1 MTKLIMSLLII
12 LLGIN
17 LIITADA
24 QVQSMSNTVAGT
36 NASTAINAT
45 SQNKIVQIL
54 GIDSTAF
61 PKLKIN
67 VFIDKLCAM
76 AGNSKNENFK
86 VKENGRDAAIDNFYF
101 TGNAS
106 GHRLD
111 LAVVFDDTGSM
122 QPEIDAMKSKVKGLT
137 DTIKASGLDANYSLV
152 SFKDSISVKTKWTND
167 PTVFKKNVDALAAD
181 GGGDEPEDSM
191 DAIEAALSMG
201 FRPDAQK
208 IVLVITDAHAHYK
221 NDSSSFSNCTREEI
235 EKDLRKSGVI
245 FIPVSP
251 TFDKP
256 SKYVDL
262 RIVANDIQSIWIDMK
277 SANFSTIL
285 EQFKGII
292 TGNYVIEYT
301 SPDQTTFGN
310 RNVTVTVEVP
320 GCVADS
326 ASSSYSVT
334 TPNAPPIINDLV
346 AEQSNGTAITWIAN
360 ATDLENDPIV
370 YRFFFN
376 NKTVT
381 EWIKVNKWIL
391 NTLDADVGN
400 NTIEVQIRDG
410 KHEGIDS
417 YDDFKTVQF
426 TLSSMKLMS
435 QKWEKTFGGS
445 LNDRTFSVQQTSD
458 GGYILAGWTN
468 SSGAGGEDAW
478 LIKTD
483 LLGNKEWEKTFGG
496 SGLDNAK
503 SVQQTG
509 DGGYILAGYTTSYG
523 TGSGDAWLIKTDSSG
538 NKEWDKTFG
547 GSGANGATSVHQT
560 SDGGYIIV
568 GHARGSGIIEPWLIK
583 TDASGNKVW
592 DKTLG
597 GSALDEETSVQ
608 QTSDGGYIIAGYG
621 YSFGSGIFESWL
633 IKTDSLGNKVWD
645 KTFDGYWANSVQQT
659 SDGGFI
665 IAGLAVS
672 SGAGHDDGWLMK
684 TDSSGNKKWDK
695 ILVVSAFDDFD
706 DANSVQQT
714 SDGGYIIAGGTNS
727 SVARGSGGWLIKTDS
742 YGNKVWDKTFG
753 GSALD
758 EADSVQQTIDGG
770 YIIAG
775 DTNSFGAGGSDGWL
789 IKTDANGNT

>member
-24 QVQSMSNTVAGT
+24 QVQSMSNTVART

-76 AGNSKNENFK
+76 AGNLKNENFK

-256 SKYVDL
+256 SKYLDL

-334 TPNAPPIINDLV
+334 TANAPPIVNDLV
-346 AEQSNGTAITWIAN
+346 AAQSNVTAITWTAN
-360 ATDLENDPIV
+360 ATDPENDPIL

-376 NKTVT
+376 NKTAT
-381 EWIKVNKWIL
+381 DWINVNKWIL
-391 NTLDADVGN
+391 NTSDADVGN

-417 YDDFKTVQF
+417 YDDSKTVQF
-426 TLSSMKLMS
+426 NLSSMKLLV
-435 QKWEKTFGGS
+435 QKGIMRLGPV
-445 LNDRTFSVQQTSD
+445 LANSVLQ
-458 GGYILAGWTN
+458 
-468 SSGAGGEDAW
+468 
-478 LIKTD
+478 
-483 LLGNKEWEKTFGG
+483 
-496 SGLDNAK
+496 
-503 SVQQTG
+503 
-509 DGGYILAGYTTSYG
+509 
-523 TGSGDAWLIKTDSSG
+523 
-538 NKEWDKTFG
+538 
-547 GSGANGATSVHQT
+547 AN
-560 SDGGYIIV
+560 DGGYIIV
-568 GHARGSGIIEPWLIK
+568 GEIGNDPGKGGGAWMGK
-583 TDASGNKVW
+583 TDANGNELW
-592 DKTLG
+592 YRTFG
-597 GSALDEETSVQ
+597 GDAAYEVQ
-608 QTSDGGYIIAGYG
+608 KTSDGGYIIAGDA
-621 YSFGSGIFESWL
+621 GSS
-633 IKTDSLGNKVWD
+633 
-645 KTFDGYWANSVQQT
+645 
-659 SDGGFI
+659 
-665 IAGLAVS
+665 
-672 SGAGHDDGWLMK
+672 
-684 TDSSGNKKWDK
+684 
-695 ILVVSAFDDFD
+695 
-706 DANSVQQT
+706 
-714 SDGGYIIAGGTNS
+714 
-727 SVARGSGGWLIKTDS
+727 
-742 YGNKVWDKTFG
+742 
-753 GSALD
+753 
-758 EADSVQQTIDGG
+758 
-770 YIIAG
+770 
-775 DTNSFGAGGSDGWL
+775 GWL
-789 IKTDANGNT
+789 IKTDANGNKLWDKTFRRSSSIGLPGSNGGWSGQQTEDGGYILAGYTSFGTLSALNFDAWLIKTDANGNELWNKTFGGSMLDFAQSVQQTTDGGYILSGKTSSRYEGGKGTWLIKTYPSGNEEWDRRLPGRMGRSVRQTSDGGYIISGGYLPPCLIKTDSLGNEEWDKFSNLSGADGLQQTSDGGYIITGSYPNSKTTFLIKTDSLGNEKWSKPIANYTLAYGYADASIQQTNDGGYIIAMGDSLIKTDANGNV